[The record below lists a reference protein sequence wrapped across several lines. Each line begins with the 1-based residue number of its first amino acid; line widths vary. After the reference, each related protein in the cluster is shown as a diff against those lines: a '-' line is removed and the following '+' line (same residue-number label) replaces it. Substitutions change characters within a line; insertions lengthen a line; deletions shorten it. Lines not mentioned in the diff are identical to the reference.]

1 MNASDSRIEML
12 TESNSMNPG
21 DELLVGFKFTLNPGW
36 HTYWENPGDAG
47 EGASIKWNLPND
59 VVASKILWPGPER
72 IPVEPLM
79 TFGYEDE
86 VVLLTKIST
95 SAASAIPLNLNA
107 QVSWYTCKEIC
118 IPQEAEV
125 SIPIKLGSKTP
136 SVSKGLLEHT
146 LEKVPVEFN
155 GTYRVNKLDDSYVL
169 QGEFEKMDQYDS
181 MYFFPK
187 EYGLTN
193 YTENQQYEKNKDTF
207 SLQIMA
213 SEVAIEKE
221 SFKGVIA
228 VNKNKE
234 VNFIEIDYPLATKE
248 ASQEFNILTLI
259 VFAFLGGL
267 ILNIMPCVFPILT
280 IKILRFVEQSR
291 DSTYKTLQ
299 QGLLFS
305 LGVVISFL
313 TIAALLIALKSGG
326 ESIGWG
332 YQLQSPVVVSLLF
345 YLFVILGFIFMS
357 NIVLGSSLARLS
369 SISLNK
375 SDSLESFLTGVLAVI
390 VASPCTAPFMG
401 SAIGF
406 ALLQP
411 SFYSILIFLGL
422 GIGFSLPYLI
432 LSAKPSL
439 LSFLPKPGQ
448 WMETFKQ
455 FMAFPMWAS
464 ALWLLWVLSSQVG
477 DQEVIQ
483 VLLGALLI
491 TTGLWF
497 IEKNNSEKNWVKWL
511 MRLPFL
517 LLFIFSLWLIP
528 TSYSDLDESKQD
540 QLTYTPQLL
549 EDLREENSL
558 VFLNFTAD
566 WCITCKV
573 NEAVALKTTKV
584 SKLLADK
591 NITYMEADWTRKD
604 PIISSALEKY
614 GRTGLPLYLLFPSKG
629 DPLILPEI
637 LTEDILLTYLT
648 EVQ

>member
-1 MNASDSRIEML
+1 ML
-12 TESNSMNPG
+12 TESYSMNPG

-72 IPVEPLM
+72 IPVDPLM

-95 SAASAIPLNLNA
+95 STASTIPLNLNA

-146 LEKVPVEFN
+146 LGKVPVEFN

-213 SEVAIEKE
+213 SEVTIAKE

-228 VNKNKE
+228 VNKNE
-234 VNFIEIDYPLATKE
+234 DVNFIEIDYPLATKE

-439 LSFLPKPGQ
+439 LNFLPKPGQ

-491 TTGLWF
+491 TTGLWL

-549 EDLREENSL
+549 DDLREENSL

-604 PIISSALEKY
+604 PIISSTLEQY

-637 LTEDILLTYLT
+637 LTEDILLSYLN